1 MIKLSFNEW
10 KKLASKISFPNK
22 AFINGKYVDSISGKI
37 FESINPAN
45 GEVLTSVSECS
56 EQDVD
61 MAVNAARKS
70 FEKGDWSTMPPA
82 ERKGVLL
89 KLADLIR
96 ANLNEFALLDSLD
109 MGKLVNDAV
118 TIDAPGSAMFFQWH
132 AEAIDKMYDEIA
144 PTGPGDLAM
153 VARKPLGVIGAVV
166 PWNFPLDMAALNASK
181 IAHCRN
187 DGKSN
192 ILHFLFDNQHAW
204 VKGETI
210 DEFNSN
216 LEELTNKEKFG
227 INVKK
232 CLDNKKIEDHILED
246 RIDGVKKFKVNST
259 PTIII
264 NDKKFEKPLNYK
276 NLKKSIE
283 KLI

>member
-1 MIKLSFNEW
+1 MKKYIYTIFYIIFFFNSALSETKINPIQEGNPDAKIKLIVYESLTCGHCADFHKNVYPDL
-10 KKLASKISFPNK
+10 KKEFIDSGIIKIEFRSFP
-22 AFINGKYVDSISGKI
+22 
-37 FESINPAN
+37 
-45 GEVLTSVSECS
+45 
-56 EQDVD
+56 
-61 MAVNAARKS
+61 
-70 FEKGDWSTMPPA
+70 
-82 ERKGVLL
+82 
-89 KLADLIR
+89 
-96 ANLNEFALLDSLD
+96 LN
-109 MGKLVNDAV
+109 
-118 TIDAPGSAMFFQWH
+118 
-132 AEAIDKMYDEIA
+132 
-144 PTGPGDLAM
+144 
-153 VARKPLGVIGAVV
+153 
-166 PWNFPLDMAALNASK
+166 MAALNASK